1 MSKKHWRFAGVVL
14 SWAAASA
21 LASEA
26 APPPATETA
35 PSSHALKSVAELDS
49 RKLAVDPET
58 LPGAAIFQKHC
69 AQCHEGQVP
78 KAPQKMFLQMMS
90 GPTIHEALTHGLM
103 VGQAQSLT
111 DAERVQVAEYL
122 SGGPLSSANDHPQPK
137 PCTGAALRF
146 DTVEGPLRAGW
157 GYNNSRF
164 IDGKDAKLSPAGV
177 GKLSLAWAF
186 EFPGGIRARSQP
198 SMAYGAVYVG
208 SYDGTV
214 YALDRTTGC
223 VRWTFKAGAEVRTG
237 VVPYEQQGADGKPVR
252 RLFFGDV
259 IARVYSIDA
268 LTGKLAW
275 SVKVDDHPNAT
286 ITATP
291 TFSGDAIYVPISS
304 LEVTTAADVNYE
316 CCKFR
321 GAVLS
326 LDARDGVRRWKA
338 YAIAQTPAPVK
349 TLGSGKRI
357 FAPSGAPIWNSPMV
371 DAKRGAVYVG
381 TGENYSSPAGDTS
394 DSVLA
399 FRLSDGA
406 MLWHYQALAGDAW
419 NVGCMMAADH
429 PNCPAE
435 NGPDVDFGAGTVLVR
450 LASGHDILIAAQKN
464 GWLFGLDPD
473 DHGHLLWKTRVARG
487 GIQGG
492 IHFGVAV
499 EGTRI
504 YAGISDMKD
513 EHTGRTS
520 KETPHPGISAVD
532 AATGKVL
539 WTTPATDVCA
549 GRQFCDSGI
558 SAAVTAI
565 PGVVFAGHMDGRFR
579 AYDGA
584 TGAVLK
590 EFDST
595 QEVRTTSGATA
606 RGGSFGGPG
615 AAIRD
620 GYVVV
625 NSGYG
630 IYFHMPGNVLLAYRV
645 H

>member
-1 MSKKHWRFAGVVL
+1 MNKSSISSAAMRSKFAAGL
-14 SWAAASA
+14 AACILL
-21 LASEA
+21 LATA
-26 APPPATETA
+26 AGGAEEP
-35 PSSHALKSVAELDS
+35 HALKNLSELDS

-58 LPGAAIFQKHC
+58 LPGAAVFQGHC
-69 AQCHEGQVP
+69 AQCHLGQVP

-90 GPTIHEALTHGLM
+90 GPTIHEALVNGLM
-103 VGQAQSLT
+103 KSQAQGLSES
-111 DAERVQVAEYL
+111 ERVEVAEYL
-122 SGGPLSSANDHPQPK
+122 SGGPLSAARSGPAPK
-137 PCTGAALRF
+137 MCVAAARRF
-146 DTVEGPLRAGW
+146 DTAEQPLQAGW

-164 IDGKDAKLSPAGV
+164 INADAARMAPGSA
-177 GKLSLAWAF
+177 GKLKLAWAF

-214 YALDRTTGC
+214 YALDRATGC

-237 VVPYEQQGADGKPVR
+237 VVPYEQTEADGKITR

-259 IARVYSIDA
+259 IARLYSIDA

-275 SVKVDDHPNAT
+275 STKVDDHPNAT

-291 TFSGDAIYVPISS
+291 TISESTIYVPISS
-304 LEVTTAADVNYE
+304 LEVTTAADANYE

-321 GAVLS
+321 GAVLAVN
-326 LDARDGVRRWKA
+326 ARDGVTRWKA
-338 YAIAQTPAPVK
+338 YAIPQAPAPVK
-349 TLGSGKRI
+349 TLASGKRI

-371 DAKRGAVYVG
+371 DQKRGVVYVG
-381 TGENYSSPAGDTS
+381 TGENYSSPASDTS

-399 FRLSDGA
+399 FRLTDGA
-406 MLWHYQALAGDAW
+406 MQWAFQALAGDAW

-435 NGPDVDFGAGTVLVR
+435 NGPDVDFGAGTVLVS
-450 LASGHDILIAAQKN
+450 LSPGHDILIAAQKN

-473 DHGHLLWKTRVARG
+473 NRGKLVWKTRVGRG

-520 KETPHPGISAVD
+520 KETPHPGLTAVD
-532 AATGKVL
+532 AGSGKVI

-549 GRQFCDSGI
+549 GRAYCDSGI
-558 SAAVTAI
+558 SAAVTAA
-565 PGVVFAGHMDGRFR
+565 PDVVFAGHMDGRFR
-579 AYDGA
+579 AYDGK

-590 EFDST
+590 EFDTT
-595 QEVRTTSGATA
+595 QPVVTTSGATA
-606 RGGSFGGPG
+606 HGGSFGGPG

-630 IYFHMPGNVLLAYRV
+630 IYFHMPGNVLLAYRAE
-645 H
+645 

>member
-1 MSKKHWRFAGVVL
+1 MMQFVAMAC
-14 SWAAASA
+14 AAAPA
-21 LASEA
+21 E
-26 APPPATETA
+26 APPPPDSAH
-35 PSSHALKSVAELDS
+35 SLKSVAELDS

-58 LPGAAIFQKHC
+58 LPGAAVFRDHC
-69 AQCHEGQVP
+69 AQCHLGQVP

-103 VGQAQSLT
+103 AGQARDLKET
-111 DAERVQVAEYL
+111 ERVQVAEYL
-122 SGGPLSSANDHPQPK
+122 SGAPLSAANDYPK
-137 PCTGAALRF
+137 PRMCTGKAARF
-146 DTVEGPLRAGW
+146 NEAEVPLQAGW

-164 IDGKDAKLSPAGV
+164 IDANAARLPAADI

-186 EFPGGIRARSQP
+186 EFPGAIRARSQP
-198 SMAYGAVYVG
+198 SIAYGAVYVG

-214 YALDRTTGC
+214 YALDLAQGC

-237 VVPYEQQGADGKPVR
+237 VVPYELKDSAGAKIR
-252 RLFFGDV
+252 RLFFADV

-275 SVKVDDHPNAT
+275 SAKVDDHPNST
-286 ITATP
+286 VTATP
-291 TFSGDAIYVPISS
+291 TIDGNTLYVPISS
-304 LEVTTAADVNYE
+304 LEVTTAADPNYE

-321 GAVLS
+321 GAVQA
-326 LDARDGVRRWKA
+326 LDARDGTVRWKA
-338 YAIAQTPAPVK
+338 YAIPQAPAPVK
-349 TLGSGKRI
+349 TLPSGKRI

-371 DAKRGAVYVG
+371 DTKRGLLYVG
-381 TGENYSSPAGDTS
+381 TGDNFSSPANDTS
-394 DSVLA
+394 DAVLA
-399 FRLSDGA
+399 FRLSDGG
-406 MLWHYQALAGDAW
+406 LVWSFQANAGDAW
-419 NVGCMMAADH
+419 NVGCMIAADH
-429 PNCPAE
+429 PNCPVE
-435 NGPDVDFGAGTVLVR
+435 NGPDVDFGAGIMLVP
-450 LASGHDILIAAQKN
+450 LPSGHDLIVAGQKN

-473 DHGHLLWKTRVARG
+473 ERGRVVWKTRIGRG

-492 IHFGVAV
+492 IHFGMAAD
-499 EGTRI
+499 GTRI

-520 KETPHPGISAVD
+520 KETPRPGINAID
-532 AATGKVL
+532 AATGKIL
-539 WTTPATDVCA
+539 WTTPANDVCA

-565 PGVVFAGHMDGRFR
+565 PGAVFAGHMDGRFR

-590 EFDST
+590 EFDTT
-595 QEVRTTSGATA
+595 QNVRTTSGTTA
-606 RGGSFGGPG
+606 HGGSFGGPG
-615 AAIRD
+615 AAVRD

-630 IYFHMPGNVLLAYRV
+630 IYFHMPGNVLLAYRAQ
-645 H
+645 

>member
-1 MSKKHWRFAGVVL
+1 MMQYLAL
-14 SWAAASA
+14 AAAA
-21 LASEA
+21 AA
-26 APPPATETA
+26 APA
-35 PSSHALKSVAELDS
+35 PEPGTPDSSHALKSVAELDS

-58 LPGAAIFQKHC
+58 LPGAAVFQNHC
-69 AQCHEGQVP
+69 AQCHLGQVP

-103 VGQAQSLT
+103 AGQARNLT
-111 DAERVQVAEYL
+111 GAERVQVAEYL
-122 SGGPLSSANDHPQPK
+122 SGGPLSAAKNHPK
-137 PCTGAALRF
+137 PRMCTGNAGRF
-146 DTVEGPLRAGW
+146 DAAETPLHAGW

-164 IDGKDAKLSPAGV
+164 VDADAARISPADIGR
-177 GKLSLAWAF
+177 LRLAWAF

-198 SMAYGAVYVG
+198 SIAYGAVYVG

-214 YALDRTTGC
+214 YALDRTEGC

-237 VVPYEQQGADGKPVR
+237 VVPYELTGAGGKKLR

-268 LTGKLAW
+268 LSGKLAW
-275 SVKVDDHPNAT
+275 SAKVDDHPNAT
-286 ITATP
+286 VTATP
-291 TFSGDAIYVPISS
+291 TIDGETLYVPISS
-304 LEVTTAADVNYE
+304 LEVTTAADANYE

-321 GAVLS
+321 GAVQALN
-326 LDARDGVRRWKA
+326 ARDGTPVWKA
-338 YAIAQTPAPVK
+338 YAIPRAPAPVK
-349 TLGSGKRI
+349 TLAGGKRI

-371 DAKRGAVYVG
+371 DSKRGVLYVG
-381 TGENYSSPAGDTS
+381 TGENYSSPASDTS

-399 FRLSDGA
+399 FRLSDGG
-406 MLWHYQALAGDAW
+406 LVWSFQALAGDAW

-435 NGPDVDFGAGTVLVR
+435 NGPDVDFGAGTVLVP
-450 LASGHDILIAAQKN
+450 LPSGHDILVAGQKN

-473 DHGHLLWKTRVARG
+473 DRGRLLWKTRVGRG

-492 IHFGVAV
+492 IHFGMAV
-499 EGTRI
+499 DGTRI

-520 KETPHPGISAVD
+520 KETPHPGMNAID
-532 AATGKVL
+532 AATGRIL
-539 WTTPATDVCA
+539 WTTPADDVCA

-558 SAAVTAI
+558 SAAVTAV
-565 PGVVFAGHMDGRFR
+565 PGAVFAGHMDGRFR

-590 EFDST
+590 EFDT
-595 QEVRTTSGATA
+595 TRDVRTTSGATA
-606 RGGSFGGPG
+606 HGGSFGGPG
-615 AAIRD
+615 AAVRD
-620 GYVVV
+620 GYVIV

-630 IYFHMPGNVLLAYRV
+630 IYFHMPGNVLLAYRAR
-645 H
+645 

>member
-1 MSKKHWRFAGVVL
+1 MTKIQWRYAGLAL
-14 SWAAASA
+14 SFVAASA
-21 LASEA
+21 AAAEA
-26 APPPATETA
+26 TPPPAPETT
-35 PSSHALKSVAELDS
+35 PSSHALKNVSELDS

-58 LPGAAIFQKHC
+58 LPGAAVFQHHC

-103 VGQAQSLT
+103 VGQAQSLSE
-111 DAERVQVAEYL
+111 AERVQVAEYL
-122 SGGPLSSANDHPQPK
+122 SGGPLSAAQNHPQPK
-137 PCTGAALRF
+137 RCSGAAEHF
-146 DTVEGPLRAGW
+146 DTAEGPLRAGW

-164 IDGKDAKLSPAGV
+164 IDAGAAALSPAAV
-177 GKLSLAWAF
+177 GKLHLAWAF

-214 YALDRTTGC
+214 YALDRTSGC

-237 VVPYEQQGADGKPVR
+237 VVPYEQRGADGKPVR
-252 RLFFGDV
+252 RVFFGDV
-259 IARVYSIDA
+259 IARAYSVDA

-291 TFSGDAIYVPISS
+291 TFSGDTIYVPISS

-321 GAVLS
+321 GAVLA
-326 LDARDGVRRWKA
+326 LDSRSGERRWKA
-338 YAIAQTPAPVK
+338 YAIPQAPAPVK
-349 TLGSGKRI
+349 TLASGKRI
-357 FAPSGAPIWNSPMV
+357 FAPSGAPIWNSPTV
-371 DAKRGAVYVG
+371 DPKRGVVYVG
-381 TGENYSSPAGDTS
+381 TGENYSSPANDTS
-394 DSVLA
+394 DSILA

-406 MLWHYQALAGDAW
+406 MAWSYQALAGDAW

-435 NGPDVDFGAGTVLVR
+435 NGPDVDFGAGTVLVP
-450 LASGHDILIAAQKN
+450 LSSGHDILIAAQKN

-473 DHGHLLWKTRVARG
+473 DHGRVVWKARVARG

-520 KETPHPGISAVD
+520 KETPRPGITAVD

-549 GRQFCDSGI
+549 GRQFCDAGI
-558 SAAVTAI
+558 SAAVTAA

-595 QEVRTTSGATA
+595 LDVRTTSGATA
-606 RGGSFGGPG
+606 HGGSFGGPG

-620 GYVVV
+620 GYVIV

-630 IYFHMPGNVLLAYRV
+630 IYFHMPGNVLLAYRAQ
-645 H
+645 

>member
-1 MSKKHWRFAGVVL
+1 MAVG
-14 SWAAASA
+14 A
-21 LASEA
+21 LAGE
-26 APPPATETA
+26 APPAPAPETA
-35 PSSHALKSVAELDS
+35 PTSHALKSVSEFDS
-49 RKLAVDPET
+49 RKLETDPEK
-58 LPGAAIFQKHC
+58 LPGAAVFQEHC
-69 AQCHEGQVP
+69 AQCHQGQIP

-90 GPTIHEALTHGLM
+90 GSTIHEALTSGLM
-103 VGQAQSLT
+103 KGQAQSLT
-111 DAERVQVAEYL
+111 ELQRVQVAEYL
-122 SGGPLSSANDHPQPK
+122 SGGPLSAATNRPQPK
-137 PCTGAALRF
+137 MCVGPAREF
-146 DTVEGPLRAGW
+146 DAGEAPLRAGW

-164 IDGKDAKLSPAGV
+164 IDADAAGLAPAAVPKLH
-177 GKLSLAWAF
+177 LAWAF

-198 SMAYGAVYVG
+198 SIAYGAVYVG

-214 YALDRTTGC
+214 YALDRSQGC
-223 VRWTFKAGAEVRTG
+223 VRWTFKAGAEVRTA
-237 VVPYEQQGADGKPVR
+237 VVPYEQTGADGKPVR
-252 RLFFGDV
+252 RVFFGDV
-259 IARVYSIDA
+259 IARAYSIDA

-286 ITATP
+286 LTATP
-291 TFSGDAIYVPISS
+291 TFSGDTIYVPISS
-304 LEVTTAADVNYE
+304 LEVTTAADANYE

-321 GAVLS
+321 GAVQA
-326 LDARDGVRRWKA
+326 LDARSGAPRWKA
-338 YAIAQTPAPVK
+338 YSIPQPPAPVR
-349 TLGSGKRI
+349 TLASGKRI

-371 DAKRGAVYVG
+371 DPKRGVLYVG
-381 TGENYSSPAGDTS
+381 TGENYSSPANDTS

-406 MLWHYQALAGDAW
+406 LAWSYQALAGDAW
-419 NVGCMMAADH
+419 NVGCMLAVDH

-435 NGPDVDFGAGTVLVR
+435 NGPDVDFGAGTVLVP
-450 LASGHDILIAAQKN
+450 LPSGHDILIAAQKN

-473 DHGHLLWKTRVARG
+473 HGGRLLWKTRVGRG

-520 KETPHPGISAVD
+520 KDPPRPGITAVD
-532 AATGKVL
+532 AATGRVL
-539 WTTPATDVCA
+539 WTTPATDACA
-549 GRQFCDSGI
+549 GRPFCDSGI

-590 EFDST
+590 EFDTT

-606 RGGSFGGPG
+606 HGGSFGGPG
-615 AAIRD
+615 AAARD
-620 GYVVV
+620 GYVIV

-630 IYFHMPGNVLLAYRV
+630 IYFHMPGNVLLAYRAQ
-645 H
+645 

>member
-1 MSKKHWRFAGVVL
+1 M
-14 SWAAASA
+14 
-21 LASEA
+21 
-26 APPPATETA
+26 
-35 PSSHALKSVAELDS
+35 
-49 RKLAVDPET
+49 
-58 LPGAAIFQKHC
+58 
-69 AQCHEGQVP
+69 
-78 KAPQKMFLQMMS
+78 
-90 GPTIHEALTHGLM
+90 
-103 VGQAQSLT
+103 
-111 DAERVQVAEYL
+111 
-122 SGGPLSSANDHPQPK
+122 
-137 PCTGAALRF
+137 
-146 DTVEGPLRAGW
+146 
-157 GYNNSRF
+157 
-164 IDGKDAKLSPAGV
+164 
-177 GKLSLAWAF
+177 AWAF

-198 SMAYGAVYVG
+198 SIAYGAVYVG

-214 YALDRTTGC
+214 YALDKASGC

-237 VVPYEQQGADGKPVR
+237 VVPYEQRGADGKLVR

-275 SVKVDDHPNAT
+275 SIKVDDHPNAT

-291 TFSGDAIYVPISS
+291 TFSGDAIYVPVSS

-326 LDARDGVRRWKA
+326 LDARSGAQRWKA
-338 YAIAQTPAPVK
+338 YAIPQVPVAVK
-349 TLGSGKRI
+349 TLASGKRI

-371 DAKRGAVYVG
+371 DPKRGLLYVG
-381 TGENYSSPAGDTS
+381 TGENYSSPASDTS

-399 FRLSDGA
+399 FRLDNGA
-406 MLWHYQALAGDAW
+406 MVWSYQALAGDAW

-435 NGPDVDFGAGTVLVR
+435 NGPDVDFGAGTVLVT
-450 LASGHDILIAAQKN
+450 LPSGRDILIAAQKN

-473 DHGHLLWKTRVARG
+473 HGRLLWKTRVGRG

-520 KETPHPGISAVD
+520 KETPRPGITAVD
-532 AATGKVL
+532 AASGKVI

-549 GRQFCDSGI
+549 GRAFCDSGI
-558 SAAVTAI
+558 SAAVTAV
-565 PGVVFAGHMDGRFR
+565 PGAVIAGHMDGRLR
-579 AYDGA
+579 VYDGA
-584 TGAVLK
+584 SGAVLK
-590 EFDST
+590 EFDTT
-595 QEVRTTSGATA
+595 QNVLTTSGATTH
-606 RGGSFGGPG
+606 GGSFGGPG

-630 IYFHMPGNVLLAYRV
+630 IYFHMPGNVLLAYRAQ
-645 H
+645 

>member
-1 MSKKHWRFAGVVL
+1 MATTAM
-14 SWAAASA
+14 AA
-21 LASEA
+21 ETP
-26 APPPATETA
+26 PPPASETQA
-35 PSSHALKSVAELDS
+35 SHALKSVSELDS
-49 RKLAVDPET
+49 RKLDVDPET
-58 LPGAAIFQKHC
+58 LPGAAVFRDHC
-69 AQCHEGQVP
+69 AQCHLGQVP

-90 GPTIHEALTHGLM
+90 GPTIHEALNAGLM
-103 VGQAQSLT
+103 RVQAQSLT
-111 DAERVQVAEYL
+111 EKERAEVAEYL
-122 SGGPLSSANDHPQPK
+122 SGGRLSAAQAYAQPK
-137 PCTGAALRF
+137 MCTAGADRF
-146 DTVEGPLRAGW
+146 DLTEAPLRAGW
-157 GYNNSRF
+157 GYDNSRF
-164 IDGKDAKLSPAGV
+164 INAGAARLPVPAMIKLR
-177 GKLSLAWAF
+177 LAWAF

-198 SMAYGAVYVG
+198 SIAYGAVYVG

-214 YALDRTTGC
+214 YALDEASGC
-223 VRWTFKAGAEVRTG
+223 VRWAFKAGAEVRTG
-237 VVPYEQQGADGKPVR
+237 VVPYEQRGADGKLVR

-259 IARVYSIDA
+259 IARIYSIDA

-275 SVKVDDHPNAT
+275 SIKVDDHPNAT

-291 TFSGDAIYVPISS
+291 TFSGDAIYVPVSS
-304 LEVTTAADVNYE
+304 LEVTSAADVNYE

-321 GAVLS
+321 GAVVS
-326 LDARDGVRRWKA
+326 LDARSGAQRWKA
-338 YAIAQTPAPVK
+338 YAIPQVPVAVK
-349 TLGSGKRI
+349 TLASGKRI

-371 DAKRGAVYVG
+371 DPKRGLLYVG
-381 TGENYSSPAGDTS
+381 TGENYSSPASDTS

-399 FRLSDGA
+399 FRLNDGA
-406 MLWHYQALAGDAW
+406 MVWSYQAFAGDAW

-435 NGPDVDFGAGTVLVR
+435 NGPDVDFGAGTVLAT
-450 LASGHDILIAAQKN
+450 LPSGGDILIAAQKN

-473 DHGHLLWKTRVARG
+473 HGRLLWKTRVGRG

-520 KETPHPGISAVD
+520 KETPRPGITAVD
-532 AATGKVL
+532 AASGKVI

-549 GRQFCDSGI
+549 GRAFCDSGI
-558 SAAVTAI
+558 SAAVTAV
-565 PGVVFAGHMDGRFR
+565 PGAVIAGHMDGRLR
-579 AYDGA
+579 VYDG
-584 TGAVLK
+584 TSGALLK
-590 EFDST
+590 EFDT
-595 QEVRTTSGATA
+595 TENVLTTSGATA
-606 RGGSFGGPG
+606 HGGSFGGPG

-630 IYFHMPGNVLLAYRV
+630 IYFHMPGNVLLAYRAQ
-645 H
+645 